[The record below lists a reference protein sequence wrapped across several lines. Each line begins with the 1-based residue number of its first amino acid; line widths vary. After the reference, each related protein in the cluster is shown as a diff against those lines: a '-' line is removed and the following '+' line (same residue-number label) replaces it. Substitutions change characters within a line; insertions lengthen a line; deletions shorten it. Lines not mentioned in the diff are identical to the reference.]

1 MKLTQYD
8 STINRNLS
16 NAKINPVTDPNAY
29 GANVTGTEALGNALG
44 QVIDART
51 KAWMKDQNDRVVDAT
66 NEYNRQ
72 INSLLY
78 DEKNGLTNT
87 MQGKNAEG
95 LQAAYQQ
102 NEEKIRQQIMRQY
115 GISSEYANRAFRN
128 QVETSITSNLDS
140 IDKFQRKEF
149 LSYASNQMTEMNEN
163 AINSIVRSPDSFE
176 SVYGN
181 METTSRAIMAGT
193 GMDEK
198 SIDVKQR
205 AILDHTAETVLS
217 TLAAS
222 NDYERGNTLIG
233 QLRARG
239 GNEVILKKYETLF
252 TGKKVAKTTKDSAE
266 TWLNNHPE
274 MMGKSKEEVWE
285 AYRKE
290 NPLSFGKDIKGIA
303 TGNESYDKW
312 DSFFRKAQKETGLS
326 DEQIRNLKAM
336 CMQESTF
343 NSEAYHDDNDG
354 DPTLGPFQFKSDT
367 GLSVGLDPAD
377 RKDPEKS
384 IIAAAKLYKKD
395 LEYHGGDDE
404 LAILSHNGGAGGTEA
419 ARRNNYLNDVSER
432 YKELYGEE
440 LGHHVMSDE
449 EKAALEE
456 TERNSFFSVFGE
468 HLQAKKAKETE
479 MMNNLQIQLMDMT
492 ENGTSNEDMY
502 EFIKSKGVEN
512 PELLNNGSYRSLR
525 LSALKA
531 VLKAVTQEK
540 SHGGFGGA
548 KAQNKAFAGIKA
560 SIGTDIMNDDDLNKT
575 LKELE
580 QRGYGFTPAQIV
592 ELSQELTKAQAG
604 EGKYSVKI
612 DDTETDVMD
621 MTGLAKPDIQ
631 KNYAEAKK
639 IVMQEAFDFKSKTGR
654 EPNQFERKGMWIKA
668 LTEQKVGPDY
678 GFFGMSTPEASPAQL
693 MELGIKSVSYT
704 YDDKGIDAVDYY
716 GRHHY
721 IPAEDWEK
729 VKKNEVNIE
738 DY

>member
-8 STINRNLS
+8 STINKNIS
-16 NAKINPVTDPNAY
+16 NAKINPITDPNAY

-102 NEEKIRQQIMRQY
+102 NEERIRQQIMRQY

-222 NDYERGNTLIG
+222 NDYERGNKLIG

-290 NPLSFGKDIKGIA
+290 NPLQLPAQSNETALGRIGDTIAKELGWDPSWGFAIAAHESGRGESAPGNNYFGYKWDGEGEYQELNTWERDENGNAYSTTAKFKKYATPEESAMSYVNWIKTYCTPEEIKGVKSPADVVHIMKKHGYF
-303 TGNESYDKW
+303 TDHEESY
-312 DSFFRKAQKETGLS
+312 
-326 DEQIRNLKAM
+326 
-336 CMQESTF
+336 
-343 NSEAYHDDNDG
+343 
-354 DPTLGPFQFKSDT
+354 
-367 GLSVGLDPAD
+367 
-377 RKDPEKS
+377 
-384 IIAAAKLYKKD
+384 AASAT
-395 LEYHGGDDE
+395 E
-404 LAILSHNGGAGGTEA
+404 LA
-419 ARRNNYLNDVSER
+419 
-432 YKELYGEE
+432 KEYSAPAP
-440 LGHHVMSDE
+440 MSDE

-531 VLKAVTQEK
+531 VKGEDAY
-540 SHGGFGGA
+540 GGFGT
-548 KAQNKAFAGIKA
+548 KENQNKAFEKYMNR
-560 SIGTDIMNDDDLNKT
+560 IGVDILDKKT
-575 LKELE
+575 LDEDLKNAAEILGKAFRPEQIIELE
-580 QRGYGFTPAQIV
+580 Q
-592 ELSQELTKAQAG
+592 ELTRAQAG
-604 EGKYSVKI
+604 EGKYAIKI
-612 DDTETDVMD
+612 DEDKNDVMD
-621 MTGLAKPDIQ
+621 MTGLAKPEIE
-631 KNYAEAKK
+631 KYFSEAKK
-639 IVMQEAFDFKSKTGR
+639 IVMQKAFEFKNKNGR
-654 EPNQFERKGMWIKA
+654 EPNQFERKNMWIEAYTQK
-668 LTEQKVGPDY
+668 KVGPDY
-678 GFFGMSTPEASPAQL
+678 GFFGMSTPEASDAQL
-693 MELGIKSVSYT
+693 MQMGIKEYHMT

>member
-16 NAKINPVTDPNAY
+16 NAKINPITDPNAY

-198 SIDVKQR
+198 SIDIKQR

-343 NSEAYHDDNDG
+343 NPEAYHDDNDG

-512 PELLNNGSYRSLR
+512 PELLNNGFYRSLR
-525 LSALKA
+525 LRA
-531 VLKAVTQEK
+531 LKAVTQEK
-540 SHGGFGGA
+540 APA
-548 KAQNKAFAGIKA
+548 KAAEAQNKAFAGIKA

-621 MTGLAKPDIQ
+621 MTGLAKPEIQ

-721 IPAEDWEK
+721 IPAEDWDK

>member
-16 NAKINPVTDPNAY
+16 NAKINPITDPNAY

-222 NDYERGNTLIG
+222 NDYERGNKLIG

-239 GNEVILKKYETLF
+239 GNEVSLKKYETLF

-290 NPLSFGKDIKGIA
+290 NPLQLPAQSNETALGRIGDTIAKELGWDPSWGFAIAAHESGRGESAPGNNYFGYKWDGEGEYQELNTWERDENGNAYSTTAKFKKYATPEESAMSYVNWIKTYCTPEEIKGVKSPADVVHIMKKHGYF
-303 TGNESYDKW
+303 TDHEESY
-312 DSFFRKAQKETGLS
+312 
-326 DEQIRNLKAM
+326 
-336 CMQESTF
+336 
-343 NSEAYHDDNDG
+343 
-354 DPTLGPFQFKSDT
+354 
-367 GLSVGLDPAD
+367 
-377 RKDPEKS
+377 
-384 IIAAAKLYKKD
+384 AASAT
-395 LEYHGGDDE
+395 E
-404 LAILSHNGGAGGTEA
+404 LA
-419 ARRNNYLNDVSER
+419 
-432 YKELYGEE
+432 KEYSAP
-440 LGHHVMSDE
+440 VPMSDE

-531 VLKAVTQEK
+531 VTQEK

-548 KAQNKAFAGIKA
+548 EAQNKAFAGIKA

-621 MTGLAKPDIQ
+621 MTGLAKPEIQ

-721 IPAEDWEK
+721 IPAEDWDK

>member
-16 NAKINPVTDPNAY
+16 NAKINPITDPNAY

-198 SIDVKQR
+198 SIDIKQR
-205 AILDHTAETVLS
+205 SILDHTAETVLS

-222 NDYERGNTLIG
+222 NDYERGNKLIG

-440 LGHHVMSDE
+440 LGHHVMS
-449 EKAALEE
+449 AALEE

-479 MMNNLQIQLMDMT
+479 MMNNMQIQLMDMT

-531 VLKAVTQEK
+531 VTQEK

-548 KAQNKAFAGIKA
+548 EAQNKAFAGIKA

-639 IVMQEAFDFKSKTGR
+639 IVMQEAFDFKSKNGR

-693 MELGIKSVSYT
+693 MEIGIKSVSYT

-721 IPAEDWEK
+721 IPAEDWDK

>member
-16 NAKINPVTDPNAY
+16 NAKINPITDPNAY

-181 METTSRAIMAGT
+181 MENTSRAIMAGT

-198 SIDVKQR
+198 SIDIKQR

-222 NDYERGNTLIG
+222 NDYERGNKLIG

-290 NPLSFGKDIKGIA
+290 NPLQLPAQSNETALGRIGDKIAKELGWDPSWGFAIAAHESGRGESAPGNNYFGYKWDGEGDYQELNTWERDENGNAYSTTAKFKKYATPEESAMSYVNWIKTYCTPEEIKGVKSPADVVHIMKKHGYF
-303 TGNESYDKW
+303 TDHEESY
-312 DSFFRKAQKETGLS
+312 
-326 DEQIRNLKAM
+326 
-336 CMQESTF
+336 
-343 NSEAYHDDNDG
+343 
-354 DPTLGPFQFKSDT
+354 
-367 GLSVGLDPAD
+367 
-377 RKDPEKS
+377 
-384 IIAAAKLYKKD
+384 AASAT
-395 LEYHGGDDE
+395 E
-404 LAILSHNGGAGGTEA
+404 LA
-419 ARRNNYLNDVSER
+419 
-432 YKELYGEE
+432 KEYSAPAP
-440 LGHHVMSDE
+440 MSDE

-531 VLKAVTQEK
+531 VKGEDAY
-540 SHGGFGGA
+540 GGFGT
-548 KAQNKAFAGIKA
+548 KENQNKAFKGMMERIGVLILKKEDLDERIKEYA
-560 SIGTDIMNDDDLNKT
+560 DRGQAFSAEQLN
-575 LKELE
+575 EME
-580 QRGYGFTPAQIV
+580 
-592 ELSQELTKAQAG
+592 QELKRAQAG
-604 EGKYSVKI
+604 EGKYAIKI
-612 DDTETDVMD
+612 DEDKNDVMD
-621 MTGLAKPDIQ
+621 MTGLAKPEIE
-631 KNYAEAKK
+631 KYFPEAKK
-639 IVMQEAFDFKSKTGR
+639 IVMQKAFEFKSKNGR
-654 EPNQFERKGMWIKA
+654 EPNQFERKNMWIEAYTQK
-668 LTEQKVGPDY
+668 KVGPDY
-678 GFFGMSTPEASPAQL
+678 GFFGMSTPEASKAQL
-693 MELGIKSVSYT
+693 MELGIKDVFYT

-721 IPAEDWEK
+721 IPAEDWDK

>member
-44 QVIDART
+44 KVIDART

-198 SIDVKQR
+198 SIDIKQR

-222 NDYERGNTLIG
+222 NDYERGNKLIG

-290 NPLSFGKDIKGIA
+290 NPLQLPAQSNETALGRIGDTIAKELGWDPSWGFAIAAHESGRGESAPGNNYFGYKWDGEGEYQELNTWERDENGNAYSTTAKFKKYATPEESAMSYVNWIKTYCTPEEIKGVKSPADVVHIMKKHGYF
-303 TGNESYDKW
+303 TDHEESY
-312 DSFFRKAQKETGLS
+312 
-326 DEQIRNLKAM
+326 
-336 CMQESTF
+336 
-343 NSEAYHDDNDG
+343 
-354 DPTLGPFQFKSDT
+354 
-367 GLSVGLDPAD
+367 
-377 RKDPEKS
+377 
-384 IIAAAKLYKKD
+384 AASAT
-395 LEYHGGDDE
+395 E
-404 LAILSHNGGAGGTEA
+404 LA
-419 ARRNNYLNDVSER
+419 
-432 YKELYGEE
+432 KEYSAPAP
-440 LGHHVMSDE
+440 MSDE

-531 VLKAVTQEK
+531 VTQEK

-548 KAQNKAFAGIKA
+548 EAQNKAFAGIKA

-639 IVMQEAFDFKSKTGR
+639 IVMQEAFDFKSKNGR

-693 MELGIKSVSYT
+693 MEIGIKSVSYT

-721 IPAEDWEK
+721 IPAEDWDK

>member
-8 STINRNLS
+8 STINKNLS
-16 NAKINPVTDPNAY
+16 NAKINPITDPNAY

-198 SIDVKQR
+198 SIDIKQR

-290 NPLSFGKDIKGIA
+290 NPLQLPAQSNETALGRIGDTIAKELGWDPSWGFAIAAHESGRGESAPGNNYFGYKWDGEGEYQELNTWERDENGNAYSTTAKFKKYATPEESAMSYVNWIKTYCTPEEIKGVKSPADVVHIMKKHGYF
-303 TGNESYDKW
+303 TDHEESY
-312 DSFFRKAQKETGLS
+312 
-326 DEQIRNLKAM
+326 
-336 CMQESTF
+336 
-343 NSEAYHDDNDG
+343 
-354 DPTLGPFQFKSDT
+354 
-367 GLSVGLDPAD
+367 
-377 RKDPEKS
+377 
-384 IIAAAKLYKKD
+384 AASAT
-395 LEYHGGDDE
+395 E
-404 LAILSHNGGAGGTEA
+404 LA
-419 ARRNNYLNDVSER
+419 
-432 YKELYGEE
+432 KEYSAPAP
-440 LGHHVMSDE
+440 MSDE

-456 TERNSFFSVFGE
+456 TERNSFFSVLGE

-531 VLKAVTQEK
+531 VTQEK

-548 KAQNKAFAGIKA
+548 EAQNKAFAGIKA

-592 ELSQELTKAQAG
+592 ELGQELTKAQAG

-621 MTGLAKPDIQ
+621 MTGLAKPEIQ

-654 EPNQFERKGMWIKA
+654 EPNKFERKGMWIKA

-721 IPAEDWEK
+721 IPAEDWDK

>member
-16 NAKINPVTDPNAY
+16 NAKINPITDPNAY

-51 KAWMKDQNDRVVDAT
+51 KAWMKDQNDKVVDAT

-198 SIDVKQR
+198 SIDIKQR
-205 AILDHTAETVLS
+205 AILNHTAETVLS

-290 NPLSFGKDIKGIA
+290 NPLQLPAQSNETALGRIGDTIAKELGWDPSWGFAIAAHESGRGESAPGNNYFGYKWDGEGEYQELNTWERDENGNAYSTTAKFKKYATPEESAMSYVNWIKTYCTPEEIKGVKSPADVVHIMKKHGYF
-303 TGNESYDKW
+303 TDHEESY
-312 DSFFRKAQKETGLS
+312 
-326 DEQIRNLKAM
+326 
-336 CMQESTF
+336 
-343 NSEAYHDDNDG
+343 
-354 DPTLGPFQFKSDT
+354 
-367 GLSVGLDPAD
+367 
-377 RKDPEKS
+377 
-384 IIAAAKLYKKD
+384 AASAT
-395 LEYHGGDDE
+395 E
-404 LAILSHNGGAGGTEA
+404 LA
-419 ARRNNYLNDVSER
+419 
-432 YKELYGEE
+432 KEYSAPAP
-440 LGHHVMSDE
+440 MSDE

-456 TERNSFFSVFGE
+456 TERNSFFSVLGE

-479 MMNNLQIQLMDMT
+479 MMNNIQIQLMDMT

-531 VLKAVTQEK
+531 VTQEK

-548 KAQNKAFAGIKA
+548 EAQNKAFAGIKA

>member
-290 NPLSFGKDIKGIA
+290 NPLQLPAQSNETALGRIGDTIAKELGWDPSWGFAIAAHESGRGESAPGNNYFGYKWDGEGEYQELNTWERDENGNAYSTTAKFKKYATPEESAMSYVNWIKTYCTPEEIKGVKSPADVVHIMKKHGYF
-303 TGNESYDKW
+303 TDHEESY
-312 DSFFRKAQKETGLS
+312 
-326 DEQIRNLKAM
+326 
-336 CMQESTF
+336 
-343 NSEAYHDDNDG
+343 
-354 DPTLGPFQFKSDT
+354 
-367 GLSVGLDPAD
+367 
-377 RKDPEKS
+377 
-384 IIAAAKLYKKD
+384 AASAT
-395 LEYHGGDDE
+395 E
-404 LAILSHNGGAGGTEA
+404 LA
-419 ARRNNYLNDVSER
+419 
-432 YKELYGEE
+432 KEYSAPAP
-440 LGHHVMSDE
+440 MSDE

-456 TERNSFFSVFGE
+456 TERNSFFSVLGE

-479 MMNNLQIQLMDMT
+479 MMNNMQIQLMDMT

-531 VLKAVTQEK
+531 VTQEK

-548 KAQNKAFAGIKA
+548 EAQNKAFAGIKA

>member
-16 NAKINPVTDPNAY
+16 NAKINPITDPNAY

-51 KAWMKDQNDRVVDAT
+51 KAWMKDQNDKVVDAT

-128 QVETSITSNLDS
+128 QAETSITSNLDS

-198 SIDVKQR
+198 SIDIKQR

-217 TLAAS
+217 ILAAS

-290 NPLSFGKDIKGIA
+290 NPLQLPAQSNETALGRIGDTIAKELGWDPSWGFAIAAHESGRGESAPGNNYFGYKWDGEGEYQELNTWERDENGNAYSTTAKFKKYATPEESAMSYVNWIKTYCTPEEIKGVKSPADVVHIMKKHGYF
-303 TGNESYDKW
+303 TDHEESY
-312 DSFFRKAQKETGLS
+312 
-326 DEQIRNLKAM
+326 
-336 CMQESTF
+336 
-343 NSEAYHDDNDG
+343 
-354 DPTLGPFQFKSDT
+354 
-367 GLSVGLDPAD
+367 
-377 RKDPEKS
+377 
-384 IIAAAKLYKKD
+384 AASAT
-395 LEYHGGDDE
+395 E
-404 LAILSHNGGAGGTEA
+404 LA
-419 ARRNNYLNDVSER
+419 
-432 YKELYGEE
+432 KEYSAPAP
-440 LGHHVMSDE
+440 MSDE

-456 TERNSFFSVFGE
+456 TERNSFFSVLGE

-479 MMNNLQIQLMDMT
+479 MMNNMQIQLMDMT

-531 VLKAVTQEK
+531 VTQEK

-548 KAQNKAFAGIKA
+548 EAQNKAFAGIKA

>member
-16 NAKINPVTDPNAY
+16 NAKINPITDPNAY

-198 SIDVKQR
+198 AIDIKQR

-217 TLAAS
+217 TLSAS
-222 NDYERGNTLIG
+222 NDYERGNKLIG
-233 QLRARG
+233 QLREKG
-239 GNEVILKKYETLF
+239 GNELILKKYETLF
-252 TGKKVAKTTKDSAE
+252 AGKKVAKTTKDSAGA
-266 TWLNNHPE
+266 WLDKHPE
-274 MMGKSKEEVWE
+274 LIGKPKEEVWD

-290 NPLSFGKDIKGIA
+290 NPLSLGKDVKGIA

-312 DSFFRKAQKETGLS
+312 DSFFRKAQEETGLS
-326 DEQIRNLKAM
+326 DAQIRNLKAM

-343 NSEAYHDDNDG
+343 NEEAYHDDNDG
-354 DPTLGPFQFKSDT
+354 DPTLGPFQFKSAT
-367 GLSVGLDPAD
+367 GKSVGLDPAD
-377 RKDPEKS
+377 RKNPEKS

-395 LEYHGGDDE
+395 LEYHGGSDE
-404 LAILSHNGGAGGTEA
+404 LAILSHNGGADGTEA
-419 ARRNNYLNDVSER
+419 ARRNNYLNDVSAR
-432 YKELYGEE
+432 YEELYGAE
-440 LGHHVMSDE
+440 LGSPVMSDE

-456 TERNSFFSVFGE
+456 TERNAFFSIFGE
-468 HLQAKKAKETE
+468 RVQAKKAKEAET
-479 MMNNLQIQLMDMT
+479 MNDIQIQLMDMT

-502 EFIKSKGVEN
+502 EYLKAKGIEN
-512 PELLNNGSYRSLR
+512 PELMNNGSYRSLR
-525 LSALKA
+525 LSAIKA
-531 VLKAVTQEK
+531 IRQEK
-540 SHGGFGGA
+540 DHGGFGSEA
-548 KAQNKAFAGIKA
+548 AQNKAFAGIKA
-560 SIGTDIMNDDDLNKT
+560 SVGTDIMTNDDLNET
-575 LKELE
+575 LKALE

-631 KNYAEAKK
+631 KNYTEAKK
-639 IVMQEAFDFKSKTGR
+639 IVMQKAFEFKGETGR
-654 EPNQFERKGMWIKA
+654 EPNQFERKNMWIKA

-693 MELGIKSVSYT
+693 MEIGIKSVSYT

-721 IPAEDWEK
+721 IPAEDWDK

>member
-198 SIDVKQR
+198 SIDIKQR

-222 NDYERGNTLIG
+222 NDYERGNKLIG

-290 NPLSFGKDIKGIA
+290 NPLQLPAQSNETALGRIGDTIAKELGWDPSWGFAIAAHESGRGESAPGNNYFGYKWDGEGEYQELNTWERDENGNAYSTTAKFKKYATPEESAMSYVNWIKTYCTPEEIKGVKSPADVVHIMKKHGYF
-303 TGNESYDKW
+303 TDHEESY
-312 DSFFRKAQKETGLS
+312 
-326 DEQIRNLKAM
+326 
-336 CMQESTF
+336 
-343 NSEAYHDDNDG
+343 
-354 DPTLGPFQFKSDT
+354 
-367 GLSVGLDPAD
+367 
-377 RKDPEKS
+377 
-384 IIAAAKLYKKD
+384 AASAT
-395 LEYHGGDDE
+395 E
-404 LAILSHNGGAGGTEA
+404 LA
-419 ARRNNYLNDVSER
+419 
-432 YKELYGEE
+432 KEYSAPAP
-440 LGHHVMSDE
+440 MSDE

-468 HLQAKKAKETE
+468 HLQEKKAKETE

-531 VLKAVTQEK
+531 VTQEK

-548 KAQNKAFAGIKA
+548 EAQNKAFAGIKA
-560 SIGTDIMNDDDLNKT
+560 NIGTDIMNDDDLNKT

-639 IVMQEAFDFKSKTGR
+639 IVMQEAFDFKSKNGR

-693 MELGIKSVSYT
+693 MEIGIKSVSYT

-721 IPAEDWEK
+721 IPAEDWDK

>member
-66 NEYNRQ
+66 NEYNRR

-102 NEEKIRQQIMRQY
+102 NEERIRQQIMQQY
-115 GISSEYANRAFRN
+115 GISSDYANRAFHN

-163 AINSIVRSPDSFE
+163 AINSIVRSPDNFE

-198 SIDVKQR
+198 SIDIKQR

-290 NPLSFGKDIKGIA
+290 NPLQLPAQSNETALGRIGDTIAKELGWDPSWGFAIAAHESGRGESAPGNNYFGYKWDGEGEYQELNTWERDENGNAYSTTAKFKKYATPEESAMSYVNWIKTYCTPEEIKGVKSPADVVHIMKKHGYF
-303 TGNESYDKW
+303 TDHEESY
-312 DSFFRKAQKETGLS
+312 
-326 DEQIRNLKAM
+326 
-336 CMQESTF
+336 
-343 NSEAYHDDNDG
+343 
-354 DPTLGPFQFKSDT
+354 
-367 GLSVGLDPAD
+367 
-377 RKDPEKS
+377 
-384 IIAAAKLYKKD
+384 AASAT
-395 LEYHGGDDE
+395 E
-404 LAILSHNGGAGGTEA
+404 LA
-419 ARRNNYLNDVSER
+419 
-432 YKELYGEE
+432 KEYSAPAPI
-440 LGHHVMSDE
+440 SDE

-456 TERNSFFSVFGE
+456 TERNSFLSVLGE

-531 VLKAVTQEK
+531 VKGEDAY
-540 SHGGFGGA
+540 GGFGT
-548 KAQNKAFAGIKA
+548 KENQNKAFEKYMNR
-560 SIGTDIMNDDDLNKT
+560 IGVDILDKKT
-575 LKELE
+575 LDEDLKNAAEILGKAFRPEQIIELE
-580 QRGYGFTPAQIV
+580 Q
-592 ELSQELTKAQAG
+592 ELTRAQAG
-604 EGKYSVKI
+604 EGKYAIKI
-612 DDTETDVMD
+612 DEDKNDVMD
-621 MTGLAKPDIQ
+621 MTGLAKPEIE
-631 KNYAEAKK
+631 KYFSEAKK
-639 IVMQEAFDFKSKTGR
+639 IVMQKAFEFKNKNGR
-654 EPNQFERKGMWIKA
+654 EPNQFERKNMWIEAYTQK
-668 LTEQKVGPDY
+668 KVGPDY
-678 GFFGMSTPEASPAQL
+678 GFFGMSTPEASDAQL
-693 MELGIKSVSYT
+693 MQMGIKEYHMT

-721 IPAEDWEK
+721 IPAEDWDK

>member
-8 STINRNLS
+8 STINKNIS
-16 NAKINPVTDPNAY
+16 NAKINPITDPNAY

-198 SIDVKQR
+198 SIDIKQR
-205 AILDHTAETVLS
+205 AILNHTAETVLS

-290 NPLSFGKDIKGIA
+290 NPLQLPAQSNETALGRIGDTIAKELGWDPSWGFAIAAHESGRGESAPGNNYFGYKWDGEGEYQELNTWERDENGNAYSTTAKFKKYATPEESAMSYVNWIKTYCTPEEIKGVKSPADVVHIMKKHGYF
-303 TGNESYDKW
+303 TDHEESY
-312 DSFFRKAQKETGLS
+312 
-326 DEQIRNLKAM
+326 
-336 CMQESTF
+336 
-343 NSEAYHDDNDG
+343 
-354 DPTLGPFQFKSDT
+354 
-367 GLSVGLDPAD
+367 
-377 RKDPEKS
+377 
-384 IIAAAKLYKKD
+384 AASAT
-395 LEYHGGDDE
+395 E
-404 LAILSHNGGAGGTEA
+404 LA
-419 ARRNNYLNDVSER
+419 
-432 YKELYGEE
+432 KEYSAPAP
-440 LGHHVMSDE
+440 MSDE

-456 TERNSFFSVFGE
+456 TERNSFFSVLGE

-479 MMNNLQIQLMDMT
+479 MMNNMQIQLMDMT

-531 VLKAVTQEK
+531 VTQEK

-548 KAQNKAFAGIKA
+548 EAQNKAFAGIKA

-639 IVMQEAFDFKSKTGR
+639 IVMQEAFDFKSKNGR
-654 EPNQFERKGMWIKA
+654 EPNKFERKGMWIKA

>member
-16 NAKINPVTDPNAY
+16 NAKINPITDPNAY

-102 NEEKIRQQIMRQY
+102 NEEQIRQQIMRQY

-198 SIDVKQR
+198 SIDIKQR

-290 NPLSFGKDIKGIA
+290 NPLQLPAQSNETALGRIGDTIAKELGWDPSWGFAIAAHESGRGESAPGNNYFGYKWDGEGEYQELNTWERDENGNAYSTTAKFKKYATPEESAMSYVNWIKTYCTPEEIKGVKSPADVVHIMKKHGYF
-303 TGNESYDKW
+303 TDHEESY
-312 DSFFRKAQKETGLS
+312 
-326 DEQIRNLKAM
+326 
-336 CMQESTF
+336 
-343 NSEAYHDDNDG
+343 
-354 DPTLGPFQFKSDT
+354 
-367 GLSVGLDPAD
+367 
-377 RKDPEKS
+377 
-384 IIAAAKLYKKD
+384 AASAT
-395 LEYHGGDDE
+395 E
-404 LAILSHNGGAGGTEA
+404 LA
-419 ARRNNYLNDVSER
+419 
-432 YKELYGEE
+432 KEYSAPAP
-440 LGHHVMSDE
+440 MSDE

-531 VLKAVTQEK
+531 VTQEK

-548 KAQNKAFAGIKA
+548 EAQNKAFAGIKA

-621 MTGLAKPDIQ
+621 MTGLAKPEIQ

-716 GRHHY
+716 GKHHY
-721 IPAEDWEK
+721 IPAEDWDK

>member
-72 INSLLY
+72 INSILY

-198 SIDVKQR
+198 SIDIKQR

-222 NDYERGNTLIG
+222 NDYERGNKLIG

-290 NPLSFGKDIKGIA
+290 NPLQLPTQSNETALGRIGDTIAKELGWDPSWGFAIAAHESGRGESAPGNNYFGYKWDGEGEYQELNTWERDENGNAYSTTAKFKKYATPEESAMSYVNWIKTYCTPEEIKGVKSPADVVHIMKKHGYF
-303 TGNESYDKW
+303 TDHEESY
-312 DSFFRKAQKETGLS
+312 
-326 DEQIRNLKAM
+326 
-336 CMQESTF
+336 
-343 NSEAYHDDNDG
+343 
-354 DPTLGPFQFKSDT
+354 
-367 GLSVGLDPAD
+367 
-377 RKDPEKS
+377 
-384 IIAAAKLYKKD
+384 AASAT
-395 LEYHGGDDE
+395 E
-404 LAILSHNGGAGGTEA
+404 LA
-419 ARRNNYLNDVSER
+419 
-432 YKELYGEE
+432 KEYSAP
-440 LGHHVMSDE
+440 VPMSDE

-531 VLKAVTQEK
+531 VTQEK

-548 KAQNKAFAGIKA
+548 EAQNKAFAGIKA

-621 MTGLAKPDIQ
+621 MTGLAKPEIQ

-639 IVMQEAFDFKSKTGR
+639 IVMQEAFDFKSKNGR
-654 EPNQFERKGMWIKA
+654 EPNKFERKGMWIKA

-716 GRHHY
+716 GKHHY
-721 IPAEDWEK
+721 IPAEDWDK

>member
-16 NAKINPVTDPNAY
+16 NAKINPITDPNAY

-102 NEEKIRQQIMRQY
+102 NEEQIRQQIMRQY
-115 GISSEYANRAFRN
+115 GISSEYANRAFHN

-198 SIDVKQR
+198 SIDIKQR

-290 NPLSFGKDIKGIA
+290 NPLQLPAQSNETALGRIGDTIAKELGWDPSWGFAIAAHESGRGESAPGNNYFGYKWDGEGEYQELNTWERDENGNAYSTTAKFKKYATPEESAMSYVNWIKTYCTPEEIKGVKSPADVVHIMKKHGYF
-303 TGNESYDKW
+303 TDHEESY
-312 DSFFRKAQKETGLS
+312 
-326 DEQIRNLKAM
+326 
-336 CMQESTF
+336 
-343 NSEAYHDDNDG
+343 
-354 DPTLGPFQFKSDT
+354 
-367 GLSVGLDPAD
+367 
-377 RKDPEKS
+377 
-384 IIAAAKLYKKD
+384 AASAT
-395 LEYHGGDDE
+395 E
-404 LAILSHNGGAGGTEA
+404 LA
-419 ARRNNYLNDVSER
+419 
-432 YKELYGEE
+432 KEYSAPAP
-440 LGHHVMSDE
+440 MSDE

-456 TERNSFFSVFGE
+456 TERNSFFSVLGE

-525 LSALKA
+525 LRALKA
-531 VLKAVTQEK
+531 VKGEDAY
-540 SHGGFGGA
+540 GGFGT
-548 KAQNKAFAGIKA
+548 KENQNKAFEKYMNR
-560 SIGTDIMNDDDLNKT
+560 IGVDILDKKT
-575 LKELE
+575 LDEDLKNAAEILGKAFRPEQIIELE
-580 QRGYGFTPAQIV
+580 Q
-592 ELSQELTKAQAG
+592 ELTRAQAG
-604 EGKYSVKI
+604 EGKYAIKI
-612 DDTETDVMD
+612 DEDKNDVMD
-621 MTGLAKPDIQ
+621 MTGLAKPEIE
-631 KNYAEAKK
+631 KYFSEAKK
-639 IVMQEAFDFKSKTGR
+639 IVMQKAVEFKNKNGR
-654 EPNQFERKGMWIKA
+654 EPNQFERKNMWIEAYTQK
-668 LTEQKVGPDY
+668 KVGPDY
-678 GFFGMSTPEASPAQL
+678 GFFGMSTPEASDAQL
-693 MELGIKSVSYT
+693 MQMGIKEYHMT

-721 IPAEDWEK
+721 IPAEDWDK

>member
-198 SIDVKQR
+198 SIDIKQR

-290 NPLSFGKDIKGIA
+290 NPLQLPAQSNETALGRIGDTIAKELGWDPSWGFAIAAHESGRGESAPGNNYFGYKWDGEGEYQELNTWERDENGNAYSTTAKFKKYATPEESAMSYVNWIKTYCTPEEIKGVKSPADVVHIMKKHGYF
-303 TGNESYDKW
+303 TDHEESY
-312 DSFFRKAQKETGLS
+312 
-326 DEQIRNLKAM
+326 
-336 CMQESTF
+336 
-343 NSEAYHDDNDG
+343 
-354 DPTLGPFQFKSDT
+354 
-367 GLSVGLDPAD
+367 
-377 RKDPEKS
+377 
-384 IIAAAKLYKKD
+384 AASAT
-395 LEYHGGDDE
+395 E
-404 LAILSHNGGAGGTEA
+404 LA
-419 ARRNNYLNDVSER
+419 
-432 YKELYGEE
+432 KEYSAPAP
-440 LGHHVMSDE
+440 MSDE

-456 TERNSFFSVFGE
+456 TERNSFFSVLGE

-479 MMNNLQIQLMDMT
+479 MMNNMQIQLMDMT

-531 VLKAVTQEK
+531 VTQEK

-548 KAQNKAFAGIKA
+548 EAQNKAFAGIKA

-693 MELGIKSVSYT
+693 MEIGIKSVSYT

-716 GRHHY
+716 GKHHY

>member
-16 NAKINPVTDPNAY
+16 NAKINPITDPNAY

-51 KAWMKDQNDRVVDAT
+51 KAWMKDQNDKVVDAT

-198 SIDVKQR
+198 SIDIKQR
-205 AILDHTAETVLS
+205 AILNHTAETVLS

-290 NPLSFGKDIKGIA
+290 NPLQLPAQSNETALGRIGDTIAKELGWDPSWGFAIAAHESGRGESAPGNNYFGYKWDGEGEYQELNTWERDENGNAYSTTAKFKKYATPEESAMSYVNWIKTYCTPEEIKGVKSPADVVHIMKKHGYF
-303 TGNESYDKW
+303 TDHEESY
-312 DSFFRKAQKETGLS
+312 
-326 DEQIRNLKAM
+326 
-336 CMQESTF
+336 
-343 NSEAYHDDNDG
+343 
-354 DPTLGPFQFKSDT
+354 
-367 GLSVGLDPAD
+367 
-377 RKDPEKS
+377 
-384 IIAAAKLYKKD
+384 AASAT
-395 LEYHGGDDE
+395 E
-404 LAILSHNGGAGGTEA
+404 LA
-419 ARRNNYLNDVSER
+419 
-432 YKELYGEE
+432 KEYSAPAP
-440 LGHHVMSDE
+440 MSDE

-456 TERNSFFSVFGE
+456 TERNSFFSVLGE

-479 MMNNLQIQLMDMT
+479 MMNNMQIQLMDMT

-531 VLKAVTQEK
+531 VTQEK

-548 KAQNKAFAGIKA
+548 EAQNKAFAGIKA

-621 MTGLAKPDIQ
+621 MTGLAKPDIR

-639 IVMQEAFDFKSKTGR
+639 IVMQEAFDFKSKNGR

-721 IPAEDWEK
+721 IPAEDWDK

>member
-16 NAKINPVTDPNAY
+16 NAKINPITDPNAY

-51 KAWMKDQNDRVVDAT
+51 KAWMKDQNDKVVDAT

-198 SIDVKQR
+198 SIDIKQR
-205 AILDHTAETVLS
+205 AILNHTAETVLS

-290 NPLSFGKDIKGIA
+290 NPLQLPAQSNETALGRIGDTIAKELGWDPSWGFAIAAHESGRGESAPGNNYFGYKWDGEGEYQELNTWERDENGNAYSTTAKFKKYATPEESAMSYVNWIKTYCTPEEIKGVKSPADVVHIMKKHGYF
-303 TGNESYDKW
+303 TDHEESY
-312 DSFFRKAQKETGLS
+312 
-326 DEQIRNLKAM
+326 
-336 CMQESTF
+336 
-343 NSEAYHDDNDG
+343 
-354 DPTLGPFQFKSDT
+354 
-367 GLSVGLDPAD
+367 
-377 RKDPEKS
+377 
-384 IIAAAKLYKKD
+384 AASAT
-395 LEYHGGDDE
+395 E
-404 LAILSHNGGAGGTEA
+404 LA
-419 ARRNNYLNDVSER
+419 
-432 YKELYGEE
+432 KEYSAPAP
-440 LGHHVMSDE
+440 MSDE

-456 TERNSFFSVFGE
+456 TERNSFFSVLGE

-479 MMNNLQIQLMDMT
+479 MMNNMQIQLMDMT

-531 VLKAVTQEK
+531 VTQEK

-548 KAQNKAFAGIKA
+548 EAQNKAFAGIKA

>member
-16 NAKINPVTDPNAY
+16 NAKINPITDPNAY

-51 KAWMKDQNDRVVDAT
+51 KAWMKDQNDKVVDAT

-198 SIDVKQR
+198 SIDIKQR
-205 AILDHTAETVLS
+205 AILNHTAETVLS

-290 NPLSFGKDIKGIA
+290 NPLQLPAQSNETALGRIGDTIAKELGWDPSWGFAIAAHESGRGESAPGNNYFGYKWDGEGEYQELNTWERDENGNAYSTTAKFKKYATPEESAMSYVNWIKTYCTPEEIKGVKSPADVVHIMKKHGYF
-303 TGNESYDKW
+303 TDHEESY
-312 DSFFRKAQKETGLS
+312 
-326 DEQIRNLKAM
+326 
-336 CMQESTF
+336 
-343 NSEAYHDDNDG
+343 
-354 DPTLGPFQFKSDT
+354 
-367 GLSVGLDPAD
+367 
-377 RKDPEKS
+377 
-384 IIAAAKLYKKD
+384 AASAT
-395 LEYHGGDDE
+395 E
-404 LAILSHNGGAGGTEA
+404 LA
-419 ARRNNYLNDVSER
+419 
-432 YKELYGEE
+432 KEYSAPAP
-440 LGHHVMSDE
+440 MSDE

-456 TERNSFFSVFGE
+456 TERNSFFSVLGE

-479 MMNNLQIQLMDMT
+479 MMNNMQIQLMDMT

-531 VLKAVTQEK
+531 VTQEK

-548 KAQNKAFAGIKA
+548 EAQNKAFAGIKA

-639 IVMQEAFDFKSKTGR
+639 IVMQEAFDFKSKNGR

-693 MELGIKSVSYT
+693 MEIGIKSVSYT

-721 IPAEDWEK
+721 IPAEDWDK

>member
-290 NPLSFGKDIKGIA
+290 NPLQLSAQSNETALGRIGDKIAKELGWDPSWGFAIAAHESGRGESAPGNNYFGYKWDGEGEYQELNTWERDENGNAYSTTAKFKKYATPEESAMSYVNWIKTYCTPEEIKGVKSPADVVHIMKKHGYF
-303 TGNESYDKW
+303 TDHEESY
-312 DSFFRKAQKETGLS
+312 
-326 DEQIRNLKAM
+326 
-336 CMQESTF
+336 
-343 NSEAYHDDNDG
+343 
-354 DPTLGPFQFKSDT
+354 
-367 GLSVGLDPAD
+367 
-377 RKDPEKS
+377 
-384 IIAAAKLYKKD
+384 AASAT
-395 LEYHGGDDE
+395 E
-404 LAILSHNGGAGGTEA
+404 LA
-419 ARRNNYLNDVSER
+419 
-432 YKELYGEE
+432 KEYSAPAP
-440 LGHHVMSDE
+440 MSDE

-531 VLKAVTQEK
+531 VTQEK

-548 KAQNKAFAGIKA
+548 EAQNKAFAGIKA
-560 SIGTDIMNDDDLNKT
+560 SVGTDIMNDDDLNKT

-621 MTGLAKPDIQ
+621 MTGLAKLEIQ

-716 GRHHY
+716 GKHHY
-721 IPAEDWEK
+721 IPAEDWDK

>member
-8 STINRNLS
+8 STINKNIS
-16 NAKINPVTDPNAY
+16 NAKINPITDPNAY

-102 NEEKIRQQIMRQY
+102 NEEQIRQQIMRQY

-198 SIDVKQR
+198 SIDIKQR

-222 NDYERGNTLIG
+222 NDYERGNKLIG

-290 NPLSFGKDIKGIA
+290 NPLQLPAQSNETALGRIGDTIAKELGWDPSWGFAIAAHESGRGESAPGNNYFGYKWDGEGEYQELNTWERDENGNAYSTTAKFKKYATPEESAMSYVNWIKTYCTPEEIKGVKSPADVVHIMKKHGYF
-303 TGNESYDKW
+303 TDHEESY
-312 DSFFRKAQKETGLS
+312 
-326 DEQIRNLKAM
+326 
-336 CMQESTF
+336 
-343 NSEAYHDDNDG
+343 
-354 DPTLGPFQFKSDT
+354 
-367 GLSVGLDPAD
+367 
-377 RKDPEKS
+377 
-384 IIAAAKLYKKD
+384 AASAT
-395 LEYHGGDDE
+395 E
-404 LAILSHNGGAGGTEA
+404 LA
-419 ARRNNYLNDVSER
+419 
-432 YKELYGEE
+432 KEYSAP
-440 LGHHVMSDE
+440 VPMSDE

-531 VLKAVTQEK
+531 VTQEK

-548 KAQNKAFAGIKA
+548 EAQNKVFAGIKA

-592 ELSQELTKAQAG
+592 ELGQELTKAQAG

-621 MTGLAKPDIQ
+621 MTGLAKPEIQ

-729 VKKNEVNIE
+729 VKNNEVNIE

>member
-1 MKLTQYD
+1 M
-8 STINRNLS
+8 
-16 NAKINPVTDPNAY
+16 
-29 GANVTGTEALGNALG
+29 
-44 QVIDART
+44 
-51 KAWMKDQNDRVVDAT
+51 
-66 NEYNRQ
+66 
-72 INSLLY
+72 
-78 DEKNGLTNT
+78 
-87 MQGKNAEG
+87 
-95 LQAAYQQ
+95 
-102 NEEKIRQQIMRQY
+102 
-115 GISSEYANRAFRN
+115 
-128 QVETSITSNLDS
+128 
-140 IDKFQRKEF
+140 
-149 LSYASNQMTEMNEN
+149 
-163 AINSIVRSPDSFE
+163 
-176 SVYGN
+176 
-181 METTSRAIMAGT
+181 
-193 GMDEK
+193 
-198 SIDVKQR
+198 
-205 AILDHTAETVLS
+205 
-217 TLAAS
+217 
-222 NDYERGNTLIG
+222 
-233 QLRARG
+233 
-239 GNEVILKKYETLF
+239 
-252 TGKKVAKTTKDSAE
+252 
-266 TWLNNHPE
+266 
-274 MMGKSKEEVWE
+274 
-285 AYRKE
+285 
-290 NPLSFGKDIKGIA
+290 
-303 TGNESYDKW
+303 

-343 NSEAYHDDNDG
+343 NPEAYHDDNDG

-531 VLKAVTQEK
+531 VKGEDAY
-540 SHGGFGGA
+540 GGFGT
-548 KAQNKAFAGIKA
+548 KENQNKAFEKYMNR
-560 SIGTDIMNDDDLNKT
+560 IGVDILDKKT
-575 LKELE
+575 LDEDLKNAAEILGKAFRPEQIIELE
-580 QRGYGFTPAQIV
+580 Q
-592 ELSQELTKAQAG
+592 ELTRAQAG
-604 EGKYSVKI
+604 EGKYAIKI
-612 DDTETDVMD
+612 DEDKNDVMD
-621 MTGLAKPDIQ
+621 MTGLAKPEIE
-631 KNYAEAKK
+631 KYFSEAKK
-639 IVMQEAFDFKSKTGR
+639 IVMQKAFEFKNKNGR
-654 EPNQFERKGMWIKA
+654 EPNQFERKNMWIEAYTQK
-668 LTEQKVGPDY
+668 KVGPDY
-678 GFFGMSTPEASPAQL
+678 GFFGMSTPEASDAQL
-693 MELGIKSVSYT
+693 MQMGIKEYHMT

-721 IPAEDWEK
+721 IPAEDWDK

>member
-8 STINRNLS
+8 STINKNLS
-16 NAKINPVTDPNAY
+16 NAKINPITDPNAY

-198 SIDVKQR
+198 SIDIKQR
-205 AILDHTAETVLS
+205 SILDHTAETVLS

-290 NPLSFGKDIKGIA
+290 NPLQLPAQSNETALGRIGDKIAKELGWDPSWGFAIAAHESGRGESAPGNNYFGYKWDGEGEYQELNTWERDENGNAYSTTAKFKKYATPEESAMGYVNWIKTYCTPEEIKGVKSPADVVHIMKKHGYF
-303 TGNESYDKW
+303 TDHEESY
-312 DSFFRKAQKETGLS
+312 
-326 DEQIRNLKAM
+326 
-336 CMQESTF
+336 
-343 NSEAYHDDNDG
+343 
-354 DPTLGPFQFKSDT
+354 
-367 GLSVGLDPAD
+367 
-377 RKDPEKS
+377 
-384 IIAAAKLYKKD
+384 AASAT
-395 LEYHGGDDE
+395 E
-404 LAILSHNGGAGGTEA
+404 LA
-419 ARRNNYLNDVSER
+419 
-432 YKELYGEE
+432 KEYSAPAP
-440 LGHHVMSDE
+440 MSDE

-468 HLQAKKAKETE
+468 HLQAKKAKEAET
-479 MMNNLQIQLMDMT
+479 MNDIQIQLMDMT

-502 EFIKSKGVEN
+502 EFIKSKGVES

-531 VLKAVTQEK
+531 VTREK

-592 ELSQELTKAQAG
+592 ELSRELTKAQAG

-639 IVMQEAFDFKSKTGR
+639 IVMQESFDFKSKNGR

-693 MELGIKSVSYT
+693 MEIGIKSVSYT

-721 IPAEDWEK
+721 IPAEDWDK

>member
-8 STINRNLS
+8 STINKNLS
-16 NAKINPVTDPNAY
+16 NAKINPITDPNAY

-78 DEKNGLTNT
+78 DEKNGLINT

-102 NEEKIRQQIMRQY
+102 NEEQIRQQIMRQY

-198 SIDVKQR
+198 SIDIKQR

-290 NPLSFGKDIKGIA
+290 NPLQLPAQSNETALGRIGDAIAKELGWDPSWGFAIAAHESGRGESAPGNNYFGYKWDGEGEYQELNTWERDENGNAYSTTAKFKKYATPEESAMSYVNWIKTYCTPEEIKGVKSPADVVHIMKKHGYF
-303 TGNESYDKW
+303 TDHEESY
-312 DSFFRKAQKETGLS
+312 
-326 DEQIRNLKAM
+326 
-336 CMQESTF
+336 
-343 NSEAYHDDNDG
+343 
-354 DPTLGPFQFKSDT
+354 
-367 GLSVGLDPAD
+367 
-377 RKDPEKS
+377 
-384 IIAAAKLYKKD
+384 AASAT
-395 LEYHGGDDE
+395 E
-404 LAILSHNGGAGGTEA
+404 LA
-419 ARRNNYLNDVSER
+419 
-432 YKELYGEE
+432 KEYSAPAP
-440 LGHHVMSDE
+440 MSDE

-456 TERNSFFSVFGE
+456 TERNSFLSVLGE

-531 VLKAVTQEK
+531 VTQEK

-548 KAQNKAFAGIKA
+548 EAQNKAFAGIKA

-592 ELSQELTKAQAG
+592 ELGQELTKAQAG

-621 MTGLAKPDIQ
+621 MTGLAKPEIQ

-654 EPNQFERKGMWIKA
+654 EPNKFERKGMWIKA

-721 IPAEDWEK
+721 IPAEDWDK

>member
-16 NAKINPVTDPNAY
+16 NAKINPITDPNAY

-51 KAWMKDQNDRVVDAT
+51 KAWMKDQNDKVVDAT

-198 SIDVKQR
+198 SIDIKQR

-290 NPLSFGKDIKGIA
+290 NPLQLPAQSNETALGRIGDTIAKELGWDPSWGFAIAAHESGRGESAPGNNYFGYKWDGEGEYQELNTWERDENGNAYSTTAKFKKYATPEESAMSYVNWIKTYCTPEEIKGVKSPADVVHIMKKHGYF
-303 TGNESYDKW
+303 TDHEESY
-312 DSFFRKAQKETGLS
+312 
-326 DEQIRNLKAM
+326 
-336 CMQESTF
+336 
-343 NSEAYHDDNDG
+343 
-354 DPTLGPFQFKSDT
+354 
-367 GLSVGLDPAD
+367 
-377 RKDPEKS
+377 
-384 IIAAAKLYKKD
+384 AASAT
-395 LEYHGGDDE
+395 E
-404 LAILSHNGGAGGTEA
+404 LAKEYSAPA
-419 ARRNNYLNDVSER
+419 PMSE
-432 YKELYGEE
+432 
-440 LGHHVMSDE
+440 E

-456 TERNSFFSVFGE
+456 TERNSFFSVLGE

-479 MMNNLQIQLMDMT
+479 MMNNMQIQLMDMT

-531 VLKAVTQEK
+531 VTQEK

-548 KAQNKAFAGIKA
+548 EAQNKAFAGIKA

>member
-8 STINRNLS
+8 STVNKNLS
-16 NAKINPVTDPNAY
+16 NAKINPITDPNAY

-198 SIDVKQR
+198 SIDIKQR

-222 NDYERGNTLIG
+222 NDYERGNKLIG
-233 QLRARG
+233 QLRERG

-290 NPLSFGKDIKGIA
+290 NPLQLPAQSNETALGRIGDTIAKELGWDPSWGFAIAAHESGRGESAPGNNYFGYKWDGEGEYQELNTWERDENGNAYSTTAKFKKYATPEESAMSYVNWIKTYCTPEEIKGVKSPADVVHIMKKHGYF
-303 TGNESYDKW
+303 TDHEESYTA
-312 DSFFRKAQKETGLS
+312 SAT
-326 DEQIRNLKAM
+326 
-336 CMQESTF
+336 
-343 NSEAYHDDNDG
+343 
-354 DPTLGPFQFKSDT
+354 
-367 GLSVGLDPAD
+367 
-377 RKDPEKS
+377 
-384 IIAAAKLYKKD
+384 
-395 LEYHGGDDE
+395 E
-404 LAILSHNGGAGGTEA
+404 LA
-419 ARRNNYLNDVSER
+419 
-432 YKELYGEE
+432 KEYSAP
-440 LGHHVMSDE
+440 VPMSDE

-479 MMNNLQIQLMDMT
+479 MMNNMQIQLMDMT

-531 VLKAVTQEK
+531 VTQEK

-548 KAQNKAFAGIKA
+548 EAQNKAFAGIKA

-721 IPAEDWEK
+721 IPAEDWDK

>member
-16 NAKINPVTDPNAY
+16 NAKINPITDPNAY

-102 NEEKIRQQIMRQY
+102 NEEQIRQQIMRQY
-115 GISSEYANRAFRN
+115 GISSEYANRAFHN

-198 SIDVKQR
+198 SIDIKQR

-290 NPLSFGKDIKGIA
+290 NPLQLPAQSNETALGRIGDTIAKELGWDPSWGFAIAAHESGRGESAPGNNYFGYKWDGEGEYQELNTWERDENGNAYSTTAKFKKYATPEESAMSYVNWIKTYCTPEEIKGVKSPADVVHIMKKHGYF
-303 TGNESYDKW
+303 TDHEESY
-312 DSFFRKAQKETGLS
+312 
-326 DEQIRNLKAM
+326 
-336 CMQESTF
+336 
-343 NSEAYHDDNDG
+343 
-354 DPTLGPFQFKSDT
+354 
-367 GLSVGLDPAD
+367 
-377 RKDPEKS
+377 
-384 IIAAAKLYKKD
+384 AASAT
-395 LEYHGGDDE
+395 E
-404 LAILSHNGGAGGTEA
+404 LA
-419 ARRNNYLNDVSER
+419 
-432 YKELYGEE
+432 KEYSAPAP
-440 LGHHVMSDE
+440 MSDE

-456 TERNSFFSVFGE
+456 TERNSFFSVLGE

-531 VLKAVTQEK
+531 VKGEDAY
-540 SHGGFGGA
+540 GGFGT
-548 KAQNKAFAGIKA
+548 KENQNKAFEKYMNR
-560 SIGTDIMNDDDLNKT
+560 IGVDILDKKT
-575 LKELE
+575 LDEDLKNAAEILGKAFRPEQIIELE
-580 QRGYGFTPAQIV
+580 Q
-592 ELSQELTKAQAG
+592 ELTRAQAG
-604 EGKYSVKI
+604 EGKYAIKI
-612 DDTETDVMD
+612 DEDKNDVMD
-621 MTGLAKPDIQ
+621 MTGLAKPEIE
-631 KNYAEAKK
+631 KYFSEAKK
-639 IVMQEAFDFKSKTGR
+639 IVMQKTFEFKNKNGR
-654 EPNQFERKGMWIKA
+654 EPNQFERKNMWIEAYTQK
-668 LTEQKVGPDY
+668 KVGPDY
-678 GFFGMSTPEASPAQL
+678 GFFGMSTPEASDAQL
-693 MELGIKSVSYT
+693 MQMGIKEYHMT

-721 IPAEDWEK
+721 IPAEDWDK